1 MRHMTEY
8 SPAKT
13 GEYPRIFPYFQNC
26 ACCEKYF
33 KDNKHKTLHSVRKY
47 ARIFVLGHVWLC
59 SLKLTVFLELCSWKT
74 DHFSEQIMSVD
85 KIYPRMFCA
94 KWRLNCL
101 FIGVDFES
109 LRPCY
114 AGPVNSKYCSG
125 TKLFF
130 LQLVSCFIPFSD
142 LLLFFFFF
150 WQKAYPSFQN

>member
-33 KDNKHKTLHSVRKY
+33 KDNKHKNLHSVRKY

-59 SLKLTVFLELCSWKT
+59 SLKLTVFLELCSWTT

-114 AGPVNSKYCSG
+114 AGLVNIAPA
-125 TKLFF
+125 
-130 LQLVSCFIPFSD
+130 QSCPFCNWSAV
-142 LLLFFFFF
+142 LYRSQIFCCAFF